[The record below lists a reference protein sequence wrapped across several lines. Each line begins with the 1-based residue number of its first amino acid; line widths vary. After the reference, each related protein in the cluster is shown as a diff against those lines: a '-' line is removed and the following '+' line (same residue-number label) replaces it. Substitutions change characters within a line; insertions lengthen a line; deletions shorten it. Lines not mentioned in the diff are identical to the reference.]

1 MEAKFYQT
9 GEVVV
14 VALKGRLQIE
24 KTQAFKTACAE
35 SLHGK
40 KGVFCMKDLHFVG
53 STGIQTYFQIIRE
66 FSAANTFKAKV
77 ADLKPDFQRLWFHS
91 PLVEV
96 EMHDNLAGALSS
108 FQMPALSIQE
118 N

>member
-1 MEAKFYQT
+1 MEAKFYQS
-9 GEVVV
+9 GEITI
-14 VALKGRLQIE
+14 VALKGRFEIE
-24 KTQAFKTACAE
+24 KTQAFKTACTQ

-40 KGVFCMKDLHFVG
+40 KVVFCMKDLHFVG

-66 FSAANTFKAKV
+66 FSTANPYKAKV

-91 PLVEV
+91 NLLEV
-96 EMHDNLAGALSS
+96 DLHENLAGALTS
-108 FQMPALSIQE
+108 FQMPDHSIQE